1 MKKICLFLP
10 SLRGGGAERVMLTLA
25 NGIAEKGYIVDLVLA
40 KAEGPY
46 LKDVSPK
53 VNVID
58 LDASR
63 MLLSLLPFA
72 KYLKKEKPDSILSA
86 MRHVNI
92 IAFLA
97 KSLSGSKARLVFS
110 EHNNLSTSSSVNKSH
125 KTILLKSLM
134 SWAYKK
140 ADVIVA
146 VSNGVADDLAEQINL
161 PRPGIVTIY
170 NPVVTSHLLELKEEP
185 LNHPWIQNDI
195 PFIIGV
201 GRLTAQK
208 NFALLIDAFNQ
219 LQKKYDVN
227 LVVLGEGELEEELK
241 TQIEHLG
248 LEDRVL
254 MPGFVDNPYA
264 WIKASKCFVLSSL
277 HEGLPT
283 VLIEAMACGT
293 PVVSTDCP
301 SGPFEILERGKWG
314 KLVPVKNQDAL
325 VHAIAESLT
334 SDIDTKSLEKRAK
347 QFNTENSLIQ
357 YLEVL

>member
-58 LDASR
+58 LGASR

-86 MRHVNI
+86 MSHVNI

-125 KTILLKSLM
+125 KTTLLKSLM

-161 PRPGIVTIY
+161 SRPGIVTIY

-219 LQKKYDVN
+219 LQKKHDIN

-241 TQIEHLG
+241 TQIERLG
-248 LEDRVL
+248 LEDKVL
-254 MPGFVDNPYA
+254 MPGFVDNPFPWMKHA
-264 WIKASKCFVLSSL
+264 KCFVMSSDF
-277 HEGLPT
+277 EGFGN
-283 VLIEAMACGT
+283 VLAEAMACGT

-301 SGPFEILERGKWG
+301 SGPFEILEGGKWG
-314 KLVPVKNQDAL
+314 KLVPVRNESALADA
-325 VHAIAESLT
+325 IDESLS

-357 YLEVL
+357 YLEIL